1 MLVEMKVTTTLMLK
15 TRVMLA
21 KEELKHGDHKDA
33 SKKHTREEMHREIVR
48 ARDNWIFSVVSE
60 VWHPPLVHVVAHTKC
75 ITTSHSHKD

>member
-48 ARDNWIFSVVSE
+48 ARDNRIFFCGIGGLASSSSPRCGS
-60 VWHPPLVHVVAHTKC
+60 HQVHYHLP
-75 ITTSHSHKD
+75 